1 MKEIEEKK
9 QNKMLKFLKE
19 NKRWFLSIIALI
31 LFIFILEDVL
41 EQEIYRFDE
50 TIYSFISKGISDNM
64 SQIAKIITTM
74 GSVYVIIPVTIISII
89 YFWKKRESKY
99 IVINLAIIFASNQIL
114 KRIIARPRPDE
125 FRIVEET
132 GYSFPSGHSMI
143 SMAFYGLFIYLIYK
157 KINNKYLKWTLII
170 LLSILIILIGV
181 SRIYLGV
188 HYASDVCAGFLLSI
202 AYIIAF
208 THFISKEDKNKIELS

>member
-1 MKEIEEKK
+1 MEEIEEKK
-9 QNKMLKFLKE
+9 QNKVLKFLKE
-19 NKRWFLSIIALI
+19 NKRWILSIVALI
-31 LFIFILEDVL
+31 LFILILEDVL
-41 EQEIYRFDE
+41 EQEIYKFDE
-50 TIYSFISKGISDNM
+50 TIYNFISKAISDNV
-64 SQIAKIITTM
+64 SKVAKVITTI
-74 GSVYVIIPVTIISII
+74 GSAYVIIPVAIVSVI
-89 YFWKKRESKY
+89 YFWKKKESKY
-99 IVINLAIIFASNQIL
+99 IAINLAIIFASNQIL
-114 KRIIARPRPDE
+114 KRIIARPRPNE

-202 AYIIAF
+202 VYLVAF
-208 THFISKEDKNKIELS
+208 THFISKKIE

>member
-1 MKEIEEKK
+1 MEEIEEKR
-9 QNKMLKFLKE
+9 QNKVLKFLKE
-19 NKRWFLSIIALI
+19 NKRWILSIVALI
-31 LFIFILEDVL
+31 LFILILEDVL
-41 EQEIYRFDE
+41 EQEIYKFDE
-50 TIYSFISKGISDNM
+50 TIYNFISKAISDNV
-64 SQIAKIITTM
+64 SKVAKVITTI
-74 GSVYVIIPVTIISII
+74 GSAYVIIPVAIVAMI
-89 YFWKKRESKY
+89 YFWKKKESKY
-99 IVINLAIIFASNQIL
+99 IAINLAIIFASNQIL
-114 KRIIARPRPDE
+114 KRIIARPRPNE

-202 AYIIAF
+202 AYLVAF
-208 THFISKEDKNKIELS
+208 THFISKKIE

>member
-1 MKEIEEKK
+1 MEEIEEKK
-9 QNKMLKFLKE
+9 QNKVLKFLKE
-19 NKRWFLSIIALI
+19 NKRWILSIVALI
-31 LFIFILEDVL
+31 LFILILEDVL
-41 EQEIYRFDE
+41 EQEIYKFDE
-50 TIYSFISKGISDNM
+50 TIYNFISKAISDNV
-64 SQIAKIITTM
+64 SKVAKVITTI
-74 GSVYVIIPVTIISII
+74 GSAYVIIPVAIVSVI
-89 YFWKKRESKY
+89 YFWKKKESKY
-99 IVINLAIIFASNQIL
+99 IAINLAIIFASNQIL
-114 KRIIARPRPDE
+114 KRIIARPRPNE

-202 AYIIAF
+202 AYLVAF
-208 THFISKEDKNKIELS
+208 THFISKEIE

>member
-1 MKEIEEKK
+1 MEEIEEKK
-9 QNKMLKFLKE
+9 QNKVLKFLKE
-19 NKRWFLSIIALI
+19 NKRWILSIIALI
-31 LFIFILEDVL
+31 LFILILEDVL
-41 EQEIYRFDE
+41 EQEIYKFDE
-50 TIYSFISKGISDNM
+50 TIYNFISKAISDNV
-64 SQIAKIITTM
+64 SKVAKVITTI
-74 GSVYVIIPVTIISII
+74 GSAYVIIPVAIVAMI
-89 YFWKKRESKY
+89 YFWKKKESKY
-99 IVINLAIIFASNQIL
+99 IAINLAIIFASNQIL
-114 KRIIARPRPDE
+114 KRIIARPRPNE

-202 AYIIAF
+202 AYLVAF
-208 THFISKEDKNKIELS
+208 THFISKKIE